1 MLYRVE
7 KLPLTTAHEY
17 RGRSGTLARLP
28 SRRTR
33 LPKSA
38 YTNFQLLSRRLAR
51 NTFRLDA
58 DLEGRACEFLKAAG
72 GGKRHFDALRTLT
85 RNDGFAVVVP
95 LLRGVA
101 APRMDEVLRLVTG
114 IELARELRARKLGRV
129 SVVAWPMIPV
139 GEAGESGISAIYLRS
154 GVLQDIGFVGGD
166 TERYL
171 RQLRSDLPG
180 TGFSALLL
188 DQLTRAADPDANL
201 FKARLLLRW
210 LDDEGVTLLPPAEG
224 QDANTSLRRMFEKLP
239 LLAVVGQGLPTAGI
253 PPGEPV
259 PFPAMSSTIVEGKVE
274 AWLQR
279 LGLTAEDVLS
289 GNARPDDVARR
300 AMPEDAG
307 NGVAAFK
314 ERVLSQLL
322 RFELALN
329 DLGFRPAAEIR
340 NALNGFD
347 LGADRLRPR
356 AVAEATREGET
367 QRAQAVKIVQH
378 LLPEGRPQQ
387 EVMSLLHYLDFYGPE
402 FLPRLR
408 SAVQADDLRHQ
419 VVYVADK

>member
-7 KLPLTTAHEY
+7 KLPLTTAHEF

-38 YTNFQLLSRRLAR
+38 YANFQLLARRLGR
-51 NTFRLDA
+51 NPFRLDGA
-58 DLEGRACEFLKAAG
+58 LESRACDFLKAAG

-101 APRMDEVLRLVTG
+101 APRMDEVLRVLTG

-129 SVVAWPMIPV
+129 SVALWPMIPV
-139 GEAGESGISAIYLRS
+139 GEAGESGVSAIYLRS

-166 TERYL
+166 TDRYL

-188 DQLTRAADPDANL
+188 DHVARAADPDANL

-210 LDDEGVTLLPPAEG
+210 LDDDGVTLLPPADG

-239 LLAVVGQGLPTAGI
+239 LVATIGQGLPSAGI

-259 PFPAMSSTIVEGKVE
+259 PFPAISSTIVEGKVE

-279 LGLTAEDVLS
+279 LGLSVEEVLS
-289 GNARPDDVARR
+289 GAARPDDAARR
-300 AMPEDAG
+300 AVPEDAG
-307 NGVAAFK
+307 SAVMAFK

-329 DLGFRPAAEIR
+329 DLGFRPAAEVR
-340 NALNGFD
+340 NALNSFD
-347 LGADRLRPR
+347 QGADRLRHR

-367 QRAQAVKIVQH
+367 HRAQAVKIAQY

-387 EVMSLLHYLDFYGPE
+387 EVMSLLHYLDFYGPD
-402 FLPRLR
+402 FLPGLR
-408 SAVQADDLRHQ
+408 GAVQTDDLRHQ
-419 VVYVADK
+419 VVYVAEK